1 MNQDFGA
8 LSLLP
13 PLLAIGLAIWTKQVY
28 LALMTGVWLG
38 WTILNGWNPLIG
50 LIDAVEALADIF
62 QDGERTRIVMVSIMI
77 GALLTFVQFSGG
89 MQGFISWVSGRGHV
103 ATRRSAG
110 GLAWALGFFIFVESV
125 IGVLVS
131 GTITRPL
138 FDKLKGSREKLA
150 YVLDS
155 TCAPK
160 AILLPLN
167 TWGAYVI
174 GILAAQNVESPV
186 GTLIASVPLN
196 LYSILAVAGALFVVL
211 TDWNIGPMKTA
222 EARVRN
228 EGKLLRDGAEP
239 LVAADA
245 LMLEPK
251 EGAPPRTIN
260 MVLPVAAVIVSVPV
274 LLYVT
279 GDGNLMEGSGT
290 NSAFYGILIGLLVG
304 GITYRVQGVL
314 TLNEIVDM
322 FMKGVGALI
331 PVGVLLVLAFAIGD
345 VCRDLGTGTYVA
357 GVAEQ
362 GFPPV
367 LVPAALFL
375 LSGFIAFATGT
386 SFGTWAIMI
395 PIAVPMAMGLDLN
408 LTLLVAAVLGGGIF
422 GDHCSPISDST
433 IVSSMAACTDH
444 IDHVRTQIP
453 YALVVAAITVVLY
466 LLLGA
471 VLR

>member
-1 MNQDFGA
+1 MNAYGA

-13 PLLAIGLAIWTKQVY
+13 PVLAIGLAIWTKQVY
-28 LALMTGVWLG
+28 LALMTGIWLG
-38 WTILNGWNPLIG
+38 WTILNDWNPLTG
-50 LIDAVEALADIF
+50 LIYSVEALADLF
-62 QDGERTRIVMVSIMI
+62 QDGERTRIIMVSIMI
-77 GALLTFVQFSGG
+77 GALLTFVQYSGG
-89 MQGFISWVSGRGHV
+89 MKGFIDWVSRRGLV
-103 ATRRSAG
+103 TTRRSAG
-110 GLAWALGFFIFVESV
+110 VLAWGLGFFIFVESV

-138 FDKLKGSREKLA
+138 FDKLKVSREKLA

-174 GILAAQNVESPV
+174 GL
-186 GTLIASVPLN
+186 LIAQDVENPVAVLIGSVPLN
-196 LYSILAVAGALFVVL
+196 VYSILAVALALGVVL

-222 EARVRN
+222 ETRVRE

-245 LMLEPK
+245 LTIAPK
-251 EGAPPRTIN
+251 EGAPTRMLN
-260 MVLPVAAVIVSVPV
+260 MVIPVGAVIVALPA
-274 LLYVT
+274 LLFVT
-279 GDGNLMEGSGT
+279 GDGNLMQGSGT
-290 NSAFYGILIGLLVG
+290 VSAFWAVIIGLLTG
-304 GITYRVQGVL
+304 GIAYRVQGIL

-345 VCRDLGTGTYVA
+345 VCRDLGTGVYVA
-357 GVAEQ
+357 QVAEQ

-367 LVPAALFL
+367 LIPATLFL
-375 LSGFIAFATGT
+375 LAGFIAFSTGT

-395 PIAVPMAMGLDLN
+395 PIAVPMALALDLN

-433 IVSSMAACTDH
+433 IVSTMAACTDH

-453 YALVVAAITVVLY
+453 YALIVAAATVVLY
-466 LLLGA
+466 LVLGV
-471 VLR
+471 VL

>member
-1 MNQDFGA
+1 MDGYGA

-28 LALMTGVWLG
+28 LALLTGIWLG
-38 WTILNGWNPLIG
+38 FTILNEWQPLHGFIV
-50 LIDAVEALADIF
+50 AVESLADIF
-62 QDGERTRIVMVSIMI
+62 EDGERTRIVMVSIMI
-77 GALLTFVQFSGG
+77 GALLTFVQYSGG
-89 MQGFISWVSGRGHV
+89 MRGFIDWVSSRGLVTTGR
-103 ATRRSAG
+103 AAG
-110 GLAWALGFFIFVESV
+110 VLAWALGFFIFVESV

-138 FDKLKGSREKLA
+138 FDRTKVSREKLA

-160 AILLPLN
+160 AILVPLN

-174 GILAAQNVESPV
+174 GLLIAQDVESPV
-186 GTLIASVPLN
+186 ATLLGSVPLN
-196 LYSILAVAGALFVVL
+196 LYSILAVLLALGVVA
-211 TDWNIGPMKTA
+211 TDWNFGPMKQA
-222 EARVRN
+222 ESRVR
-228 EGKLLRDGAEP
+228 EESKLLRDGAEP

-245 LMLEPK
+245 LMISPK
-251 EGAPPRTIN
+251 EGVPPRTAN
-260 MVLPVAAVIVSVPV
+260 MVLPVAAVIGALPV
-274 LLYVT
+274 LLFVS

-290 NSAFYGILIGLLVG
+290 FAAFWAILIGLLVG
-304 GITYRVQGVL
+304 AVSYRLQGIL
-314 TLNEIVDM
+314 TPNEIVDL

-345 VCRDLGTGTYVA
+345 VSRELGTGPYVA
-357 GVAEQ
+357 QVAER

-367 LVPAALFL
+367 LVPATLFV

-386 SFGTWAIMI
+386 SFGTWAIMLA
-395 PIAVPMAMGLDLN
+395 IAVPMATALELH
-408 LTLLVAAVLGGGIF
+408 LTLTVGAVLGGGIF

-433 IVSSMAACTDH
+433 IVSSMAAGTDH

-453 YALVVAAITVVLY
+453 YALLAAGTTVVLY
-466 LLLGA
+466 LILGA
-471 VLR
+471 MI